1 MKWEWLNVTEN
12 LGRTYEITV
21 TQEKEAEDRRW
32 RVDTDK
38 FMGGR
43 QTAGDR
49 SDVCLM
55 EAFLSLENTER
66 DCKLKQ
72 EGRIPPATPV

>member
-1 MKWEWLNVTEN
+1 MSNVWTKEIWSEYSCVYSFIDPFIPSLTEN

-43 QTAGDR
+43 
-49 SDVCLM
+49 
-55 EAFLSLENTER
+55 
-66 DCKLKQ
+66 
-72 EGRIPPATPV
+72 